1 MKKTATLLLIC
12 FLLGQAGFAS
22 SFLSN
27 HSEGDKGRLL
37 GSYDVNL
44 GFGSFFGDSANKPG
58 TVATLNGKVL
68 KKLRFLVKKRSYT
81 KALAIMS
88 RLPKIKELNGDS
100 SSVEKEEY
108 HYLLIQTY
116 FGLGQNAQTTS
127 LARSFIGE
135 YPSSNFFAEVY
146 YDFAVALVNLN
157 LPLEETEKVSN
168 NTFHALSVVKGAR
181 LRDLTVE
188 DALNKGQVQAAL
200 GFMEEEK
207 GVLASG
213 YQKWMPTAIEKL
225 KTVDQVEDLIDR
237 YEIKK
242 VKSLGYVKKIRLYVA
257 ESQQVKAKELVQDL
271 LARDDLSPKTY
282 AELKSL
288 AAFLDNEQNNAPQK
302 IGVIL
307 PFSHWRFKGLADQVL
322 QGLEV
327 ALKNHKLKGKPFEL
341 VIRDSGLNQKKSR
354 KKVLEAKSLQQQS
367 EAKIKD
373 IVRELAV
380 EERVVAIIG
389 PLSKNASIFAG
400 EAAQKYRIP
409 LISLSMTEGLAENNK
424 FLFRFQKATLQESKI
439 IARYAVDY
447 LGAKRFLIFYP
458 VGKRGFAQ
466 MQVFKN
472 EVESLGGTIVG
483 IAQVKR
489 KGHDF
494 QKSFKAMTGGY
505 QRITGQD
512 VREINQ
518 TRDRMEP
525 QVDFDAIYAPL
536 KPEQVNIVASFTNLF
551 DASGAWILAGSE
563 VNAKEARLIEEQKR
577 VRFVDGNPTLV
588 YEGKMAGFIES
599 HWSSFNYQAHYRP
612 PTNYSLYGYETLQLL
627 AQLLQ
632 QKKNQSSE
640 GLQQALRN
648 MKSVKVLSGEVSY
661 LEPGELIKDLK
672 VYKFKNYQAEEIF

>member
-1 MKKTATLLLIC
+1 MKKTATLLLFC
-12 FLLGQAGFAS
+12 LFLGTNGLAS

-27 HSEGDKGRLL
+27 HEEGSKGRLL

-44 GFGSFFGDSANKPG
+44 GFGSFFSDSQAKG
-58 TVATLNGKVL
+58 GEVATLNKKVL
-68 KKLRFLVKKRSYT
+68 KRLRSLIKQRAYT

-88 RLPKIKELNGDS
+88 RLPKIEELNGDS
-100 SSVEKEEY
+100 SSKEKEEY
-108 HYLLIQTY
+108 HYIQIQTY

-127 LARSFIGE
+127 LARSFIRE
-135 YPSSNFFAEVY
+135 YPDSSYFAEVY

-157 LPLEETEKVSN
+157 LPLEETAKVSN
-168 NTFHALSVVKGAR
+168 ETFHALSVVRGAR

-188 DALNKGQVQAAL
+188 DALNKSQVQEAL

-213 YQKWMPTAIEKL
+213 YQKWMPNAVEKL
-225 KTVDQVEDLIDR
+225 KTVEDVEDLIDR
-237 YEIKK
+237 YEVKK
-242 VKSLGYVKKIRLYVA
+242 VKSLGYVKKIRLYLA
-257 ESQQVKAKELVQDL
+257 DSQTEKAKEFVTEL
-271 LARDDLSPKTY
+271 LARDDLSPKIY
-282 AELKSL
+282 AEVKSL

-307 PFSHWRFKGLADQVL
+307 PFSHWRFKNLADQVL

-327 ALKNHKLKGKPFEL
+327 ALKKHKLKGKAFEL

-354 KKVLEAKSLQQQS
+354 KRVLEAKSLRQQS

-389 PLSKNASIFAG
+389 PLSKNASLFAG

-409 LISLSMTEGLAENNK
+409 LISLSMTEGLAEGNE
-424 FLFRFQKATLQESKI
+424 FLFRFQKSTIQESKI
-439 IARYAVDY
+439 IARYAMDY
-447 LGAKRFLIFYP
+447 LEARRFLIFYP
-458 VGKRGFAQ
+458 SGKRGFEQ
-466 MQVFKN
+466 MQTFKN

-483 IAQVKR
+483 IARVKGKR
-489 KGHDF
+489 HDF

-505 QRITGQD
+505 KRLTPEAQS
-512 VREINQ
+512 EINE
-518 TRDRMEP
+518 TRDRVEP
-525 QVDFDAIYAPL
+525 EVDFDAIYAPL
-536 KPEQVNIVASFTNLF
+536 MPEQVNIVTSFTNLF
-551 DASGAWILAGSE
+551 DASDAWILAGSQ
-563 VNAKEARLIEEQKR
+563 VNATEARLIEELER

-588 YEGKMAGFIES
+588 YEGKMGGFIES
-599 HWSSFNYQAHYRP
+599 HWGSFNYQAHYRP

-627 AQLLQ
+627 AHLLQ
-632 QKKNQSSE
+632 KRKNQSSE
-640 GLQQALRN
+640 GLAKALRN

-661 LEPGELIKDLK
+661 SEPGELVKDLK
-672 VYKFKNYQAEEIF
+672 VFKFKHYQAKEIF